1 MLQAR
6 IYRMIERLIAFD
18 TVSRHSNRALI
29 DYVRDY
35 LDEHGINSTLVP
47 SDDGRKANLYASI
60 GPAVAG
66 GVVLSG
72 HTDVVPVDGQPWS
85 SDPFQMTE
93 RDGRLYG
100 RGSCDMKGFLGVVLA
115 LVPEMTTLRKPI
127 HLALSYDEEVG
138 CQGAPRLIEAMV
150 ENIPQPAAVIV
161 GEPTLMQ
168 PITAHKGIT
177 CLRTTVTGHEAHS
190 SQTHRGAS
198 AVMHAARLITWLDD
212 LARQRAA
219 QGPFVAGLEPAY
231 TTVHVGVVN
240 GGTAVNIMARH
251 CVFDWDIRHVPG
263 DEPEAIIENFHAYSR
278 EHIEPS
284 LQAIAPNA
292 GVSTEV
298 VVQAPALAETADNSA
313 SELVRSLTGSNTTYK
328 VAFAAE
334 GGLFQHVGW
343 PTVLCGPGSV
353 DQAHQADEFVS
364 LEQIEQCRQFIQRL
378 IQRLSYDLTP

>member
-1 MLQAR
+1 
-6 IYRMIERLIAFD
+6 MIERLIAFD
-18 TVSRHSNRALI
+18 TVSRHSNLALI

-35 LDEHGINSTLVP
+35 LSEHGIDTTLVP

-60 GPAVAG
+60 GPAVTG

-85 SDPFQMTE
+85 SDPFQVTE

-115 LVPEMTTLRKPI
+115 LVPEMTALRKPI

-138 CQGAPRLIEAMV
+138 CQGAPRLIQAIAEHL
-150 ENIPQPAAVIV
+150 PRPAAVIV
-161 GEPTLMQ
+161 GEPTSMQ
-168 PITAHKGIT
+168 PIVAHKGIT
-177 CLRTTVTGHEAHS
+177 CLRTTVIGHEAHS

-198 AVMHAARLITWLDD
+198 AVMNAARLITWLDD

-219 QGPFVAGLEPAY
+219 QGPFVTELEPAY

-263 DEPEAIIENFHAYSR
+263 DEPEAIIEQFQRYSR
-278 EHIEPS
+278 EHIEPG
-284 LQAIAPNA
+284 LQAMAPNA

-298 VVQAPALAETADNSA
+298 VVQAPALAETADNA
-313 SELVRSLTGSNTTYK
+313 AIELVRSLTGSNATYK
-328 VAFAAE
+328 AAFAAE
-334 GGLFQHVGW
+334 GGLFQQAGL

-353 DQAHQADEFVS
+353 DQAHQPDEFVS
-364 LEQIEQCRQFIQRL
+364 LEQIERCTQFIQRL
-378 IQRLSYDLTP
+378 IQRLS